1 MTDELTQPLALC
13 REMAARLRG
22 DWQLAGLFAAR
33 DNPRLTALLA
43 LKAELQDVLTGS
55 AEQELAQSRLVWWQQ
70 ELSGTQPQHPI
81 SRVLDAYG
89 GRDIALL
96 DGLLDAAAQELENR
110 APQNMGD
117 WQRYCVHSGASFHLL
132 VAGAEAGARDALATA
147 GLAARM
153 LQVLCE
159 LPDWIANQR
168 LWLPADAA
176 GEAGVTLQTLHR
188 RPTPEAARGLIQ
200 EFAESAG
207 DKLTTDREAL
217 REMGRANAV
226 VVALARRRLGL
237 LRKAGFDPWRLGRTQ
252 GPGAVFTAW
261 RAARRHARS

>member
-1 MTDELTQPLALC
+1 MTDELFQALTLC

-55 AEQELAQSRLVWWQQ
+55 AEQELAQSRLVWWQE
-70 ELSGTQPQHPI
+70 ELSNPQPQHPI
-81 SRVLDAYG
+81 TRVLDAHG
-89 GRDIALL
+89 GRDTALL
-96 DGLLDAAAQELENR
+96 NNLLDAAAQELENS

-132 VAGAEAGARDALATA
+132 VAGPEAGARDALATA

-153 LQVLCE
+153 LQLLCE
-159 LPDWIANQR
+159 LPDWVANQR
-168 LWLPADAA
+168 FWLPADAA
-176 GEAGVTLQTLHR
+176 LGAGVTLPSLR
-188 RPTPEAARGLIQ
+188 ERPTSEAACDLIRD
-200 EFAESAG
+200 FAQSAG
-207 DKLTTDREAL
+207 DKLTTDRAAL
-217 REMGRANAV
+217 RDMGRANAV
-226 VVALARRRLGL
+226 VVALARRRLAL

-261 RAARRHARS
+261 RAARRQARS